1 MSKTLHVPGVTL
13 EAMTIP
19 SPTGRRSRLA
29 PGKLKM
35 SRETPT
41 KSTIRRGRDFWVILA
56 CLGLLLSLSWFFNSL
71 RASGHSASRTAFPA
85 ANHVSL
91 ASMIEDR
98 THAEPAEPQPGGT
111 GQPTLLFGVDT
122 EPVADGDLLERWRR
136 VKADVARDL
145 ETVARC
151 HANGPCTAAAQALI
165 AIISEGVG
173 QRGRARI
180 GMINRAADLAI
191 TPISDQAQWG
201 VPDRWS
207 APLETLQS
215 SRGDC
220 EDYAIVKYAALL
232 GAGISESDVKIV
244 IFKNLLPR
252 EDHAA
257 LAVHVDGQWLIL
269 DNRTLTL
276 VSDTDVTRA
285 IPEYVLDQNGVSRFV
300 RTSPTAG
307 RHS

>member
-1 MSKTLHVPGVTL
+1 
-13 EAMTIP
+13 
-19 SPTGRRSRLA
+19 
-29 PGKLKM
+29 M
-35 SRETPT
+35 SRKIST
-41 KSTIRRGRDFWVILA
+41 KSSIRRRDFWVILA
-56 CLGLLLSLSWFFNSL
+56 CLGLMLSVSWFFNPV

-91 ASMIEDR
+91 ASMTEDR
-98 THAEPAEPQPGGT
+98 THAEPAAPQLGGT
-111 GQPTLLFGVDT
+111 GQPPLLFGVDT
-122 EPVADGDLLERWRR
+122 EPVADGELPERWRR
-136 VKADVARDL
+136 VKADIARDL

-151 HANGPCTAAAQALI
+151 HANEPCTAAAPALI
-165 AIISEGVG
+165 AIIAEGFG
-173 QRGRARI
+173 HSGRARI
-180 GMINRAADLAI
+180 GMINRAVNLAI
-191 TPISDQAQWG
+191 TPMSDQAHWG

-232 GAGISESDVKIV
+232 GAGISKSDLKIV
-244 IFKNLLPR
+244 IFKNLLPK

-257 LAVHVDGQWLIL
+257 LAAHVDGQWLIL

-276 VSDTDVTRA
+276 VSDTDVRRA

-300 RTSPTAG
+300 RTRPTAG
-307 RHS
+307 THS

>member
-1 MSKTLHVPGVTL
+1 
-13 EAMTIP
+13 
-19 SPTGRRSRLA
+19 
-29 PGKLKM
+29 M
-35 SRETPT
+35 SREIST
-41 KSTIRRGRDFWVILA
+41 KSSIRRRDFRVILA
-56 CLGLLLSLSWFFNSL
+56 CLGLLLSVSWFVNPV
-71 RASGHSASRTAFPA
+71 RASGHSASRTAFPT

-98 THAEPAEPQPGGT
+98 THAEPAAPQPGGT

-122 EPVADGDLLERWRR
+122 EPVADGELPERWRR
-136 VKADVARDL
+136 VKADIARDL

-151 HANGPCTAAAQALI
+151 HANEPCTAAAPALI
-165 AIISEGVG
+165 AMIAEGVG
-173 QRGRARI
+173 HRGRASI
-180 GMINRAADLAI
+180 GMINRAVNLAI
-191 TPISDQAQWG
+191 APMSDQAQWG

-232 GAGISESDVKIV
+232 GAGISESDLKIV

-257 LAVHVDGQWLIL
+257 LAAHVDGQWFIL

-300 RTSPTAG
+300 RRRPTADG
-307 RHS
+307 HS

>member
-1 MSKTLHVPGVTL
+1 MFGSDVVRVLVLP
-13 EAMTIP
+13 P
-19 SPTGRRSRLA
+19 SSCVGSFRFTYRFSGHQPCFACRHDRRSDACGAGITTAWR
-29 PGKLKM
+29 
-35 SRETPT
+35 RWPT
-41 KSTIRRGRDFWVILA
+41 D
-56 CLGLLLSLSWFFNSL
+56 
-71 RASGHSASRTAFPA
+71 
-85 ANHVSL
+85 
-91 ASMIEDR
+91 
-98 THAEPAEPQPGGT
+98 
-111 GQPTLLFGVDT
+111 LLFGVDT
-122 EPVADGDLLERWRR
+122 EPVADGELPDRWRR
-136 VKADVARDL
+136 VKADIARDL

-151 HANGPCTAAAQALI
+151 HANGPCTAPAPALI
-165 AIISEGVG
+165 AIIAEGVG
-173 QRGRARI
+173 HRGRARI
-180 GMINRAADLAI
+180 GMINRAVNLAI
-191 TPISDQAQWG
+191 TPMSDEAQWG

-232 GAGISESDVKIV
+232 GAGISESDLKIV
-244 IFKNLLPR
+244 IFKNLLPK

-257 LAVHVDGQWLIL
+257 LAAYVDGQWLIL

-276 VSDTDVTRA
+276 VSDTDVMRA

>member
-1 MSKTLHVPGVTL
+1 
-13 EAMTIP
+13 
-19 SPTGRRSRLA
+19 
-29 PGKLKM
+29 M

-41 KSTIRRGRDFWVILA
+41 KSTIGPRRDFWVILA
-56 CLGLLLSLSWFFNSL
+56 CLGLLLSLSWFFNPL
-71 RASGHSASRTAFPA
+71 RASGHSTSRTAFPA

-98 THAEPAEPQPGGT
+98 THAEPAAPQPGGT

-122 EPVADGDLLERWRR
+122 EPVADGDLLEKWRR
-136 VKADVARDL
+136 VKADVGRDL

-173 QRGRARI
+173 HRGRARI
-180 GMINRAADLAI
+180 AMINRAADLAI
-191 TPISDQAQWG
+191 TPMSDQAQWG
-201 VPDRWS
+201 VSDRWS

-244 IFKNLLPR
+244 LFKNLLPR

-276 VSDTDVTRA
+276 VCDTDVTRA

>member
-1 MSKTLHVPGVTL
+1 MPSKI
-13 EAMTIP
+13 A
-19 SPTGRRSRLA
+19 
-29 PGKLKM
+29 
-35 SRETPT
+35 T
-41 KSTIRRGRDFWVILA
+41 KSSIGRRDFWVILA
-56 CLGLLLSLSWFFNSL
+56 CLGLMLSASWFFNPV
-71 RASGHSASRTAFPA
+71 RASGYSASRTAFPA

-98 THAEPAEPQPGGT
+98 THAEPAAPQPGDT

-122 EPVADGDLLERWRR
+122 EPVADGELPERWRR
-136 VKADVARDL
+136 VKADIARDL

-151 HANGPCTAAAQALI
+151 HANGPCIAPAPALI
-165 AIISEGVG
+165 AIIAEGVG
-173 QRGRARI
+173 HRGSARI
-180 GMINRAADLAI
+180 GMINRAVNLAI
-191 TPISDQAQWG
+191 TPMSDEAQWG

-220 EDYAIVKYAALL
+220 EDYEIVKYAALL
-232 GAGISESDVKIV
+232 GAGIFESDLKIV
-244 IFKNLLPR
+244 IFKNLLPN

-257 LAVHVDGQWLIL
+257 LAAYVDGQWLIL

-276 VSDTDVTRA
+276 VSDTHVMRA

-300 RTSPTAG
+300 RTRPTPG
-307 RHS
+307 RPS

>member
-1 MSKTLHVPGVTL
+1 
-13 EAMTIP
+13 
-19 SPTGRRSRLA
+19 
-29 PGKLKM
+29 M
-35 SRETPT
+35 SREIST
-41 KSTIRRGRDFWVILA
+41 KPSIRSRDFWVILA
-56 CLGLLLSLSWFFNSL
+56 CSGLLSVSWFVNPV
-71 RASGHSASRTAFPA
+71 RASGHSASRFSAT
-85 ANHVSL
+85 NHVSL
-91 ASMIEDR
+91 ATIIEAR
-98 THAEPAEPQPGGT
+98 THAEPAAPQPDDT
-111 GQPTLLFGVDT
+111 GQPSLLFGLDT
-122 EPVADGDLLERWRR
+122 EPVTDGDLPERWRR
-136 VKADVARDL
+136 VKADIARDL

-151 HANGPCTAAAQALI
+151 HANEPCTAAAPALI
-165 AIISEGVG
+165 AIIAEGVG
-173 QRGRARI
+173 HSGRARI
-180 GMINRAADLAI
+180 AMINRAVNLAI
-191 TPISDQAQWG
+191 TPMSDQAQWG

-232 GAGISESDVKIV
+232 AAGISESDVKIV

-276 VSDTDVTRA
+276 VSDTDVSRA
-285 IPEYVLDQNGVSRFV
+285 IPEYVLDQSGVSRFA
-300 RTSPTAG
+300 RTGPIAG

>member
-1 MSKTLHVPGVTL
+1 MPRKIS
-13 EAMTIP
+13 
-19 SPTGRRSRLA
+19 
-29 PGKLKM
+29 
-35 SRETPT
+35 T
-41 KSTIRRGRDFWVILA
+41 KSSIHGRDFWVILA
-56 CLGLLLSLSWFFNSL
+56 CLGLMLFVSWFFYPV
-71 RASGHSASRTAFPA
+71 RASGHSASRTAFLA

-98 THAEPAEPQPGGT
+98 TYAEPAAPQPGDT

-122 EPVADGDLLERWRR
+122 EPVAEGELPERWRR
-136 VKADVARDL
+136 VRADIARDL

-151 HANGPCTAAAQALI
+151 HANGPCTAPAPALI
-165 AIISEGVG
+165 AIIAQGVG
-173 QRGRARI
+173 HRGRARL
-180 GMINRAADLAI
+180 GMINRAVNLAL
-191 TPISDQAQWG
+191 TPLSDEAQWG
-201 VPDRWS
+201 VRDRWS

-232 GAGISESDVKIV
+232 GAGISESDLKIV
-244 IFKNLLPR
+244 IFKNLLPK

-257 LAVHVDGQWLIL
+257 LAAYVDGQWLIL

-276 VSDTDVTRA
+276 VSDTDVLRA
-285 IPEYVLDQNGVSRFV
+285 IPEYVLDQNGVGRFV
-300 RTSPTAG
+300 ARPTPG

>member
-1 MSKTLHVPGVTL
+1 
-13 EAMTIP
+13 
-19 SPTGRRSRLA
+19 
-29 PGKLKM
+29 M
-35 SRETPT
+35 SREIST
-41 KSTIRRGRDFWVILA
+41 KSSIRRRDFWVILA
-56 CLGLLLSLSWFFNSL
+56 CLGLLLSVSRFINPVH
-71 RASGHSASRTAFPA
+71 ASGHSASSFRA
-85 ANHVSL
+85 ANHVSP

-98 THAEPAEPQPGGT
+98 TDAVPAAPQLGA

-122 EPVADGDLLERWRR
+122 EPVADGELPERWHR
-136 VKADVARDL
+136 VKAEIARDL

-151 HANGPCTAAAQALI
+151 HANGPCIAAAPALI
-165 AIISEGVG
+165 AIIAEGVG
-173 QRGRARI
+173 HSGRARI
-180 GMINRAADLAI
+180 AMINRAVNLAI
-191 TPISDQAQWG
+191 RPVSDQAQWG

-232 GAGISESDVKIV
+232 GAGISESDVKVV

-285 IPEYVLDQNGVSRFV
+285 IPEYLLDQNGVSRFV
-300 RTSPTAG
+300 RTSPISG

>member
-1 MSKTLHVPGVTL
+1 MPRKIS
-13 EAMTIP
+13 
-19 SPTGRRSRLA
+19 
-29 PGKLKM
+29 
-35 SRETPT
+35 T
-41 KSTIRRGRDFWVILA
+41 KSSIGRRDFWVILA
-56 CLGLLLSLSWFFNSL
+56 CLGLMLSASWFFNPV

-98 THAEPAEPQPGGT
+98 THAEPAAPQPGDT
-111 GQPTLLFGVDT
+111 GQPTLLLGVDT
-122 EPVADGDLLERWRR
+122 EPVADGELPERWRR
-136 VKADVARDL
+136 VKADIARDL

-151 HANGPCTAAAQALI
+151 HANGPCTAPAPALI
-165 AIISEGVG
+165 AIIAQGVG
-173 QRGRARI
+173 HRGRTRI
-180 GMINRAADLAI
+180 GMVNRAVNLAI
-191 TPISDQAQWG
+191 TPMSDQAQWG

-232 GAGISESDVKIV
+232 GAGISESDLKIV
-244 IFKNLLPR
+244 IFKNLLPN

-257 LAVHVDGQWLIL
+257 LAAYVDGQWLIL

-276 VSDTDVTRA
+276 VSDTDVMRA

-300 RTSPTAG
+300 RTRPTTG

>member
-1 MSKTLHVPGVTL
+1 VT
-13 EAMTIP
+13 
-19 SPTGRRSRLA
+19 S
-29 PGKLKM
+29 
-35 SRETPT
+35 
-41 KSTIRRGRDFWVILA
+41 A
-56 CLGLLLSLSWFFNSL
+56 CLGLLLSMSWFFNPV

-98 THAEPAEPQPGGT
+98 THAEPAAPQPGGT

-122 EPVADGDLLERWRR
+122 EPVADGELSERWRR
-136 VKADVARDL
+136 VKAVIARDL

-151 HANGPCTAAAQALI
+151 HAKEPCTAAAPALI
-165 AIISEGVG
+165 AIIAEGVG
-173 QRGRARI
+173 HRGRARI
-180 GMINRAADLAI
+180 AMINRAVNLAI
-191 TPISDQAQWG
+191 TPMSDQAQWG

-232 GAGISESDVKIV
+232 GAGISETDMKIV
-244 IFKNLLPR
+244 IFKNLLPT

-285 IPEYVLDQNGVSRFV
+285 IPEYVLDQNGVSRFA
-300 RTSPTAG
+300 RTSPIAG

>member
-1 MSKTLHVPGVTL
+1 
-13 EAMTIP
+13 
-19 SPTGRRSRLA
+19 
-29 PGKLKM
+29 M
-35 SRETPT
+35 SREI
-41 KSTIRRGRDFWVILA
+41 STRSSIRRRDFWVILA
-56 CLGLLLSLSWFFNSL
+56 CLGLLLSVSWFFNPV

-98 THAEPAEPQPGGT
+98 THAEPAAPQPGGT

-122 EPVADGDLLERWRR
+122 EPVADGELPERWRR
-136 VKADVARDL
+136 VKADIARDL

-151 HANGPCTAAAQALI
+151 HANGPCIAAAPSLI
-165 AIISEGVG
+165 AIVAEGIG
-173 QRGRARI
+173 HSGRARI
-180 GMINRAADLAI
+180 AMINRAVNLAI
-191 TPISDQAQWG
+191 TPMSDQAQWG

-232 GAGISESDVKIV
+232 GAGISESDLKIV
-244 IFKNLLPR
+244 IFKNLLPK

-257 LAVHVDGQWLIL
+257 LAAHVDGQWLIL

>member
-1 MSKTLHVPGVTL
+1 
-13 EAMTIP
+13 
-19 SPTGRRSRLA
+19 
-29 PGKLKM
+29 M

-56 CLGLLLSLSWFFNSL
+56 CLGLMLSVSWFFNPV
-71 RASGHSASRTAFPA
+71 RASGHSASRTAFSG

-98 THAEPAEPQPGGT
+98 THAEPAAPQPGGT

-122 EPVADGDLLERWRR
+122 EPVADGELPERWRR
-136 VKADVARDL
+136 VKADIARDL

-151 HANGPCTAAAQALI
+151 HANGSCTAPAPALI
-165 AIISEGVG
+165 AIIAEGVG
-173 QRGRARI
+173 HRGRARI
-180 GMINRAADLAI
+180 GMINRAVNLAI
-191 TPISDQAQWG
+191 TPMSDQAQWG

-232 GAGISESDVKIV
+232 GAGISESDLKIV

-276 VSDTDVTRA
+276 VSDTDVIQA
-285 IPEYVLDQNGVSRFV
+285 IPEYVLDENGVSRFV
-300 RTSPTAG
+300 RTRLPTPG